1 MICHSQI
8 CVHTVQNVTSS
19 KEQTNKKKHI
29 TKQKDQIT
37 NFRSS
42 EIRMTSAE
50 EVEHQRRAKKK
61 KKSYVHSSSELCC
74 PLGVN
79 LL

>member
-1 MICHSQI
+1 MC
-8 CVHTVQNVTSS
+8 TLQNVTSS

-61 KKSYVHSSSELCC
+61 KNPMCTLALNSAVL
-74 PLGVN
+74 
-79 LL
+79 

>member
-1 MICHSQI
+1 MC
-8 CVHTVQNVTSS
+8 TLQNVTSS

-61 KKSYVHSSSELCC
+61 KSYVHSSSELCC